1 MGFEALGRECPDDLE
16 AVAANY
22 CDFLHQ
28 EGEGYLAEVISD
40 RVRGVISGQV
50 V

>member
-1 MGFEALGRECPDDLE
+1 MGFEALGTQCADDLE

-28 EGEGYLAEVISD
+28 EGEGYLAEVITE
-40 RVRGVISGQV
+40 RVRGVLAGQLV
-50 V
+50 